1 MHFVVITLQIL
12 SKCYICGLVADII
25 YSIHEYEVS
34 MGDNIYSLY
43 ILVSEMIVI
52 YYVTVVGGRIR

>member
-12 SKCYICGLVADII
+12 SKYYICGLVAGII
-25 YSIHEYEVS
+25 YSIREYEVS

-43 ILVSEMIVI
+43 ILVSKMIVI